1 MLKEI
6 LQSIE
11 GVTIYPII
19 ALILF
24 GISFVLA
31 VVAVWRMSPG
41 EVDYCSRLP
50 LSDSAPTGSKS
61 RRDEGFR
68 DSGDK

>member
-1 MLKEI
+1 MIKEI

-11 GVTIYPII
+11 GVTIYPIV

-24 GISFVLA
+24 GISFLLA
-31 VVAVWRMSPG
+31 VMAVWRMSPG

-50 LSDSAPTGSKS
+50 LNDSAPTGRKS
-61 RRDEGFR
+61 RLDDGFR